1 MPWAEAS
8 KGYPDTGTPAQYI
21 VDTLGVAGA
30 DDPVWPDAVRAWRRE
45 SAREREEIIA
55 LQKACGKEGREAA
68 KWYSELA
75 AQWLRTE
82 RACGLLLGWLGD
94 GPRRPFHEW
103 PKEIAAE
110 CDRLGLRL
118 VFTPPPR

>member
-1 MPWAEAS
+1 MPWS
-8 KGYPDTGTPAQYI
+8 KGNPPPGETPAHYV
-21 VDTLGVAGA
+21 VDSMAVAGA
-30 DDPVWPDAVRAWRRE
+30 DNIAWAEATRGWRKE
-45 SAREREEIIA
+45 AAREREEIIA

-82 RACGLLLGWLGD
+82 RACGLLLGWLGE

-110 CDRLGLRL
+110 CDRLVLRL